1 MVKYQETE
9 LTVVP
14 FAGYPICLIKTNKHL
29 TNKELSFFDSLEQ
42 REREA
47 GFLGQRP
54 FDLTCQDNIL
64 NNKEL
69 KKVKKFIFDYFNEY
83 VEKVLEID
91 NKFVMCNSWGTLQNK
106 GSFHPLHSHRN
117 AFFSSVYYINA
128 EESSITFSTQKSKI
142 MEGYYVDYKIKNY
155 NCFNSTSWKLDIES
169 GDLVIFPGELA
180 HHSEPNQS
188 KNKRKIIGASY
199 FIKGT
204 LGVET
209 DYNRMTV

>member
-1 MVKYQETE
+1 MVEYQ
-9 LTVVP
+9 VIP

-29 TNKELSFFDSLEQ
+29 TNKELSFFDSL
-42 REREA
+42 
-47 GFLGQRP
+47 GQRTHEYGGLQ
-54 FDLTCQDNIL
+54 LTNQDNIL

-106 GSFHPLHSHRN
+106 GNYHPLHSHRN
-117 AFFSSVYYINA
+117 AFFSSVYYISA
-128 EESSITFSTQKSKI
+128 EESSITFTTQKSKI

-169 GDLVIFPGELA
+169 GDLVIFPGELS
-180 HHSEPNQS
+180 HYSDPSTS
-188 KNKRKIIGASY
+188 KNKRKLIGASY

-204 LGVET
+204 LGVQT
-209 DYNRMTV
+209 DYNRITV

>member
-1 MVKYQETE
+1 MVEYQ
-9 LTVVP
+9 VIP
-14 FAGYPICLIKTNKHL
+14 FAGYPICLIKTNKQL
-29 TNKELSFFDSLEQ
+29 TNKELSFFDSL
-42 REREA
+42 
-47 GFLGQRP
+47 GQRTHEYGGLQ
-54 FDLTCQDNIL
+54 LTNQDNIL

>member
-1 MVKYQETE
+1 MVEYQ
-9 LTVVP
+9 VIP
-14 FAGYPICLIKTNKHL
+14 FAGYPICLIKTNKQL
-29 TNKELSFFDSLEQ
+29 TNKELSFFDSL
-42 REREA
+42 
-47 GFLGQRP
+47 GQRTHEYGGLQ
-54 FDLTCQDNIL
+54 LTNQDNIL

-106 GSFHPLHSHRN
+106 GNYHPLHSHRN
-117 AFFSSVYYINA
+117 AFFSSVYYISA
-128 EESSITFSTQKSKI
+128 EESSITFTTQKSKI

>member
-1 MVKYQETE
+1 MVEYQ
-9 LTVVP
+9 VIP
-14 FAGYPICLIKTNKHL
+14 FAGYPICLIKTNKQL
-29 TNKELSFFDSLEQ
+29 TNKELSFFDSL
-42 REREA
+42 
-47 GFLGQRP
+47 GQRTHEYGGLQ
-54 FDLTCQDNIL
+54 LTNQDNIL

-106 GSFHPLHSHRN
+106 GNYHPLHSHRN